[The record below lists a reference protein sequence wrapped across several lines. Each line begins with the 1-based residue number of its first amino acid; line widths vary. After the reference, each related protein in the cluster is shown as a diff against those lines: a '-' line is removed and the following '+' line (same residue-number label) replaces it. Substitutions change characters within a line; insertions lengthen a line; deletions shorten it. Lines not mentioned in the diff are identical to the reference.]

1 MRRRALHLS
10 SSFRSSILSPAVEN
24 LGSVFWLVVYS
35 VIMIVP
41 MLMLVR
47 VVTVLVNFLEFDFG
61 HNLESTL
68 SDACFKV
75 TFIGSPH
82 GFHQSS
88 EPFKVRSPT

>member
-1 MRRRALHLS
+1 M
-10 SSFRSSILSPAVEN
+10 PMV
-24 LGSVFWLVVYS
+24 VLVL
-35 VIMIVP
+35 
-41 MLMLVR
+41 MLMLVC
-47 VVTVLVNFLEFDFG
+47 VVIVLVDFLEFDFG